1 MIVCLI
7 LFIVGF
13 VEEFI
18 AILYYGFVRKG
29 WKGPCAFMSMVRNVV
44 WIGVTAGMATSFL
57 EPTSLGQQINIFLLR
72 AVSHTIGVGVG
83 DYCSLVV
90 EPYLDKVV
98 LKLSRKGKR
107 KVRFHIK
114 GDRINEL

>member
-1 MIVCLI
+1 MIICAL
-7 LFIVGF
+7 LFIIGF
-13 VEEFI
+13 IEEFI

-29 WKGPCAFMSMVRNVV
+29 WKAPCAFMSMLRNVV

-57 EPTSLGQQINIFLLR
+57 EPTTLTEQIYIFLFR
-72 AVSHTIGVGVG
+72 AASHTVGVGVG

-90 EPYLDKVV
+90 EPYLDKVI

-107 KVRFHIK
+107 RVRFYIK
-114 GDRINEL
+114 GSNKTEL